1 MATMEKAYNGGGKE
15 ATPVAISAQGDGAEY
30 STGGQANAPFSLLPH
45 DSEYFIQW
53 DPPPPLETSSG
64 GGGSPVSEEVVVVLL
79 GWLGA
84 RQKHLRRYADLYR
97 DRGVGSVRF
106 IVPVRKIVGP
116 HLDRRFLRMLA
127 DLSAMIAA
135 WCDAGSRRMLLF
147 HTFSN
152 TGWLA

>member
-15 ATPVAISAQGDGAEY
+15 ATPVAVSAQGDGTEY

-79 GWLGA
+79 GWLET
-84 RQKHLRRYADLYR
+84 K
-97 DRGVGSVRF
+97 
-106 IVPVRKIVGP
+106 P
-116 HLDRRFLRMLA
+116 
-127 DLSAMIAA
+127 
-135 WCDAGSRRMLLF
+135 CDATTRR
-147 HTFSN
+147 SPGN
-152 TGWLA
+152 